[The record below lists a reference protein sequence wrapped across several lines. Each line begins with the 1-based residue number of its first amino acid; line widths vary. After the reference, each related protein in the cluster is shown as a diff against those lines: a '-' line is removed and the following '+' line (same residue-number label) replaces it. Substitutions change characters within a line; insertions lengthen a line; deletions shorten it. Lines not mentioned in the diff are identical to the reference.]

1 MSGDCQ
7 WPAQHVVEQ
16 ALYRVGDH
24 YDPTSAGQNVAD
36 AAAILAALEAAGYR
50 VVPAPKPLAPR
61 LPRCRDV
68 FPGHRKPPPGPASL
82 PRTCALPLDHEGQ
95 HGRDGINW

>member
-1 MSGDCQ
+1 MSGERHDE
-7 WPAQHVVEQ
+7 PADVYMVKR
-16 ALYRVGDH
+16 AY
-24 YDPTSAGQNVAD
+24 TSERLFREVWEPQGWKRES
-36 AAAILAALEAAGYR
+36 L
-50 VVPAPKPLAPR
+50 PLGPR